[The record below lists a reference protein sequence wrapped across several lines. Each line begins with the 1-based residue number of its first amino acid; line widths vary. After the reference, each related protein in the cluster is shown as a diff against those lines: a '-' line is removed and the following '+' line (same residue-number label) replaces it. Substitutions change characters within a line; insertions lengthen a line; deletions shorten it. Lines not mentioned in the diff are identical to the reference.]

1 MDSII
6 YQDGSYTL
14 GKRDGLAWLDVDGTV
29 LRLTSQPYEPCTYIS
44 RADGGVTTIHNA
56 FDTSVVLELF
66 ADGRTLSSITGRTYY
81 PGDFCGM
88 IWHTVNKWGPQ
99 EVQIDAAERSY
110 IEVLKDAPLQF
121 PPIGQDSIRLEK
133 AKTLAEGVTIGELP
147 LDLIRYIY
155 VIRLQGQ
162 AKTTASCAITTISAT
177 GIRWKAISPLNGNRW
192 NGPTTKPLLQS
203 TSFAAALPEPGAASG
218 RKTL

>member
-1 MDSII
+1 MDSIV
-6 YQDGSYTL
+6 YQDSTYTL
-14 GKRDGLAWLDVDGTV
+14 GKRDGLAWLDVDGTS

-66 ADGRTLSSITGRTYY
+66 ADGRTLSSITGRTYR

-110 IEVLKDAPLQF
+110 IAVLKDAPLQF
-121 PPIGQDSIRLEK
+121 PPIGQGSACLQK
-133 AKTLAEGVTIGELP
+133 AKTKYL
-147 LDLIRYIY
+147 
-155 VIRLQGQ
+155 
-162 AKTTASCAITTISAT
+162 
-177 GIRWKAISPLNGNRW
+177 RWI
-192 NGPTTKPLLQS
+192 
-203 TSFAAALPEPGAASG
+203 F
-218 RKTL
+218 